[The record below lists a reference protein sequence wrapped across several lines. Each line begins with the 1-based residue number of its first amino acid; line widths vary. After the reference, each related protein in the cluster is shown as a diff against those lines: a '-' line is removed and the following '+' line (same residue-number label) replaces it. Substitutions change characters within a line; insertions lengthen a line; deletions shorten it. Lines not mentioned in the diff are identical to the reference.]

1 MTINNPTSE
10 GIVSEDTDEYEHIS
24 SIYTKSEIDN
34 KQYQQ
39 KQMPIRTT
47 KRDVFKSPNMN
58 KMVVPINMTLDDS
71 IGQGVIGGGT
81 F

>member
-1 MTINNPTSE
+1 
-10 GIVSEDTDEYEHIS
+10 
-24 SIYTKSEIDN
+24 
-34 KQYQQ
+34 
-39 KQMPIRTT
+39 MPIKTT

-71 IGQGVIGGGT
+71 IGQGVIGGGN